1 MQDKIFEVLKIVVIV
16 AAFTALLFPM
26 VKWISYHVGALDY
39 PNERKVHKK
48 PMPVMGGLMIY
59 LGFLFGYMLFAP
71 QSTQM
76 LAILIASFIVVITGI
91 LDVIKPL
98 RAREKLVGQVVA
110 ALIIVFYGKI
120 LLNDISFFGYYFDF
134 GWLAYPI
141 TIVFIVAVMNCI
153 NLIDGLDG
161 LADGISM
168 IFFITIGVLAFIMH
182 NLGSLEIT
190 IAFIMIGAC
199 LGFLIF
205 NFNPAKIFMGEIGSM
220 FLGFMIAV
228 VCLLGF
234 KAVTLTSLVVPM
246 LILAIPILDTLFA
259 ILRRIIHHKP
269 IYEADRQHLHHQLLN
284 KKFSQK
290 TTVLIIYAVSIL
302 FSSASVF
309 YVLKDKKIGA
319 IIYIILVLLI
329 TWVVL
334 TTNIVTDNAK
344 LNLKKI
350 HFPVKKK
357 DDVKKKTLNKKK
369 KVNKVKK

>member
-1 MQDKIFEVLKIVVIV
+1 MQKEIIEVLKIVIIV

-26 VKWISYHVGALDY
+26 IKWISYHVGALDY

-309 YVLKDKKIGA
+309 YVLKDRKIGA
-319 IIYIILVLLI
+319 IIYIVLVLLI

-357 DDVKKKTLNKKK
+357 VGVKKKTLNKKK
-369 KVNKVKK
+369 KVNKAKK

>member
-1 MQDKIFEVLKIVVIV
+1 MQNEIFEVLKIVVIV
-16 AAFTALLFPM
+16 AVFTALLFPM

-59 LGFLFGYMLFAP
+59 LGFLFGYMLFVP

-98 RAREKLVGQVVA
+98 RAREKLVGQAVA

-309 YVLKDKKIGA
+309 YVLKDRKIGA

-334 TTNIVTDNAK
+334 ATNIVTDNAK

-357 DDVKKKTLNKKK
+357 DNVKKKTLNKKK
-369 KVNKVKK
+369 KVNKAKK

>member
-1 MQDKIFEVLKIVVIV
+1 MQNEIFEVLKIVVIV
-16 AAFTALLFPM
+16 AVFTALLFPM

-309 YVLKDKKIGA
+309 YVLKDRKIGA

-334 TTNIVTDNAK
+334 ATNIVTDNAK

-357 DDVKKKTLNKKK
+357 DSVKKKTLNKKK
-369 KVNKVKK
+369 KVNKAKK

>member
-1 MQDKIFEVLKIVVIV
+1 MQKEIIEVLKIVIIV

-26 VKWISYHVGALDY
+26 IKWISYHVGALDY

-91 LDVIKPL
+91 LDVINPL

-141 TIVFIVAVMNCI
+141 TLVFIVAVMNCI

-205 NFNPAKIFMGEIGSM
+205 NFNPAKIFMGDSGSM
-220 FLGFMIAV
+220 FLGYIIAV
-228 VCLLGF
+228 IALLGF
-234 KAVTLTSLVVPM
+234 KNITLTSFIVPI
-246 LILAIPILDTLFA
+246 LLLAIPIMDTLFA
-259 ILRRIIHHKP
+259 ILRRLINHKP
-269 IYEADRQHLHHQLLN
+269 LGEPDKNHLHHQLL
-284 KKFSQK
+284 KLRLSQRK
-290 TTVLIIYAVSIL
+290 TVLIIYLVDILFATASIL
-302 FSSASVF
+302 YAIGNKMLGTNMYGIIIYVILFILTLLL
-309 YVLKDKKIGA
+309 VLK
-319 IIYIILVLLI
+319 
-329 TWVVL
+329 
-334 TTNIVTDNAK
+334 TNIIWNHD
-344 LNLKKI
+344 
-350 HFPVKKK
+350 
-357 DDVKKKTLNKKK
+357 KKKTTDK
-369 KVNKVKK
+369 

>member
-1 MQDKIFEVLKIVVIV
+1 MQKEIIEVLKIVIIV

-26 VKWISYHVGALDY
+26 IKWISYHVGALDY

-91 LDVIKPL
+91 LDVINPL

-141 TIVFIVAVMNCI
+141 TLVFIVAVMNCI

-309 YVLKDKKIGA
+309 YVLKDRKIGA

-334 TTNIVTDNAK
+334 ATNIVTDNAK

-357 DDVKKKTLNKKK
+357 DNVKKKTLNKKK
-369 KVNKVKK
+369 KINKAKK